1 MHSGIVQRGLESCGE
16 SGGVMGKIVWGIV
29 GIIAL
34 YFFFIYNDGA
44 AFTSIADYFTN
55 MFLDQLRKDG
65 QL

>member
-1 MHSGIVQRGLESCGE
+1 
-16 SGGVMGKIVWGIV
+16 MGKIVWGIV

-44 AFTSIADYFTN
+44 AFTSIADNFTN
-55 MFLDQLRKDG
+55 MFLDQLHKDG

>member
-1 MHSGIVQRGLESCGE
+1 
-16 SGGVMGKIVWGIV
+16 MGKIVWGIV